1 MEQAFINSND
11 SSREVFYLLRSQT
24 PAGVSQ
30 RTKGL
35 FHQALVDVRGI
46 RRIYNPSLMQQVCS
60 WCAHQR
66 KGGIC
71 TSTLAYRRLTPLGTQ
86 FISLIISLLY
96 CKDLQTMF
104 SYAEKTPGTTPLKP
118 SEHIWTCKKNKLC
131 LFFFFFLELYW
142 LVIWHNLLK
151 KYFCCLIWEVLLF
164 ISGERPAPS
173 TLCHCKIL
181 Q

>member
-46 RRIYNPSLMQQVCS
+46 RKIYNPSLMQQVCN

-66 KGGIC
+66 KGRIC

-131 LFFFFFLELYW
+131 LFFFFPWIVLVSNMAQLAEEVFLLPDLRSIAFHFW
-142 LVIWHNLLK
+142 GMASSFNALPL
-151 KYFCCLIWEVLLF
+151 
-164 ISGERPAPS
+164 
-173 TLCHCKIL
+173 
-181 Q
+181 